1 MNALSLILKHENWPL
16 KLSNYD
22 RRPLSETELMTM
34 NEFLHKRAR
43 RADWFAQAQ
52 TDLSRLLTPMTDA
65 MHLLSVKPKYRNEFI
80 ATLFQQQIQ
89 WETVFWDWRTEQWL
103 MTYDTVV
110 EKRQRGVMASNISL
124 FLKLAYLLVGFAEFD
139 RHNLFDSLGFA
150 KLVFDPQDF
159 ARSQQHI
166 LKTLLEAGISETWC
180 QKWIPSALAVLSLK
194 HYTSDLFAISRETL
208 VATMDNTL
216 SKHRHEA
223 YLRFAFALEQLA
235 LLPTDPLISF
245 VPYNAKTVTNDA
257 RSGID
262 TQWLTWIDRWRQ
274 VSPYSPA
281 NRKTHYRCLLLVGRW
296 LARSHPDITSP
307 ENWTRELAVTF
318 VAAVDRLKVG
328 DWAHLHYKQKDGQ
341 PISAYTKERYISVVR
356 TFFTDL
362 QEWGWIP
369 RHFDAGRYLV
379 SPRTVRGLLGPQP
392 KPIDS
397 AIWKKLVITTLNL
410 QPDNLRS
417 QRYPFAL
424 VKALAT
430 MWVFSGLR
438 PDEIRR
444 LPVGCL
450 RFSQDKDE
458 QVCWLDVPANKL
470 NPAYTKPVDSV
481 LGQLV
486 QEWEQLRPPSTPYT
500 DTKSGQPVHYLFAD
514 EGKHISRHYLAQILI
529 PFLCELAGVPESDS
543 YGRITP
549 NRARHTIAYQLANGR
564 NPMPFLELQNWLG
577 HRSPDSTLYYT
588 TRSHLELSRAI
599 EQYTTQNTRLATVLV
614 DREAIASGAVQHGE
628 PWKYYDVGHGFCTH
642 DFFETCPHRIA
653 CARCASYVPKA
664 SSVPQLQQ
672 AHDNLLQMRA
682 AIPLT
687 DAMVTAIDEGV
698 EAITNLLE
706 TLADIPTLSGE
717 TPRQL
722 GTSDQRQ
729 LTLIA
734 PQDIP
739 ILPATS

>member
-1 MNALSLILKHENWPL
+1 
-16 KLSNYD
+16 
-22 RRPLSETELMTM
+22 MTVAQ
-34 NEFLHKRAR
+34 KAR
-43 RADWFAQAQ
+43 
-52 TDLSRLLTPMTDA
+52 T
-65 MHLLSVKPKYRNEFI
+65 
-80 ATLFQQQIQ
+80 
-89 WETVFWDWRTEQWL
+89 
-103 MTYDTVV
+103 
-110 EKRQRGVMASNISL
+110 
-124 FLKLAYLLVGFAEFD
+124 
-139 RHNLFDSLGFA
+139 
-150 KLVFDPQDF
+150 
-159 ARSQQHI
+159 
-166 LKTLLEAGISETWC
+166 GIS
-180 QKWIPSALAVLSLK
+180 QV
-194 HYTSDLFAISRETL
+194 
-208 VATMDNTL
+208 
-216 SKHRHEA
+216 
-223 YLRFAFALEQLA
+223 
-235 LLPTDPLISF
+235 
-245 VPYNAKTVTNDA
+245 
-257 RSGID
+257 
-262 TQWLTWIDRWRQ
+262 WLDWVDRWRN
-274 VSPYSPA
+274 SSTYSPA

-296 LARSHPDITSP
+296 LATTHPEVTSP
-307 ENWTRELAVTF
+307 EDWTRDLAVTF
-318 VAAVDRLKVG
+318 VAAVDRLNVG
-328 DWAHLHYKQKDGQ
+328 DWAYLHYKHKDGQ
-341 PISAYTKERYISVVR
+341 PISPYTKDRYISVVR

-369 RHFDAGRYLV
+369 RRFDAGRYLV
-379 SPRTVRGLLGPQP
+379 SPRTVRGRLGPKP
-392 KPIDS
+392 KPIDP
-397 AIWKKLVITTLNL
+397 AIWKKLVITALNL
-410 QPDNLRS
+410 QPEHLMS

-424 VKALAT
+424 VKALAA

-450 RFSQDKDE
+450 RFSQDKEE
-458 QVCWLDVPANKL
+458 QICWLDVPANKL

-486 QEWEQLRPPSTPYT
+486 QEWEQLRPPSTPYI
-500 DTKSGQPVHYLFAD
+500 DTKSGQPVHYLFAQA
-514 EGKHISRHYLAQILI
+514 GKHISKHYLARTML
-529 PFLCELAGVPESDS
+529 PLLCELAGVPASDS

-588 TRSHLELSRAI
+588 TRSHLELSQAI
-599 EQYTTQNTRLATVLV
+599 DQYTTQNTRLATVLI
-614 DREAIASGAVQHGE
+614 DREAIASGAVPQGQ

-664 SSVPQLQQ
+664 SSMPQLQQ
-672 AHDNLLQMRA
+672 AHDNLLQMRE

-687 DAMVTAIDEGV
+687 DAMMVAIDEGV
-698 EAITNLLE
+698 EAINNLLE

-722 GTSDQRQ
+722 GTADQRQ